1 MERLEFRKVD
11 NAYKEILISGDNL
24 FLAIDFNRVKDMTFT
39 LRGASEIVITKD
51 NYQIYEM
58 FDELFEQMRN
68 GQVLLPKMKDFA
80 RDYSLIGETDVEKAY
95 QIYEDRINR
104 ENARLRNF
112 RIFENMVFGDTLTFY
127 SDASDDIMT
136 AMIMYIKKEDESFV
150 VSMESQNNQDDEF
163 RQVVIRG
170 TNVSRYNPFNIIL
183 VRWFLDAMKKKNYSG
198 QMHIE
203 ELMLER
209 KK

>member
-24 FLAIDFNRVKDMTFT
+24 SLAIDFNRAKDMTFT
-39 LRGASEIVITKD
+39 MRGASEIVINKD

-58 FDELFEQMRN
+58 FDELFEQMKS
-68 GQVLLPKMKDFA
+68 GQVLLPRMKDFA
-80 RDYSLIGETDVEKAY
+80 RDYSLMGESDVEKAY
-95 QIYEDRINR
+95 RIYEDRINR
-104 ENARLRNF
+104 ENARLRNL

-150 VSMESQNNQDDEF
+150 VSMESQNKLDDEF
-163 RQVVIRG
+163 KRVVIRG
-170 TNVSRYNPFNIIL
+170 TNISRYNPFNMIL